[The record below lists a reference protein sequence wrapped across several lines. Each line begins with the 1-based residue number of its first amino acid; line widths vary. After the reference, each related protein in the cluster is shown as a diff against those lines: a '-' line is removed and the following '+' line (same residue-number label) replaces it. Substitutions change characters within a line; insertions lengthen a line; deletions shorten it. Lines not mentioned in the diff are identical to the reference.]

1 MVKLS
6 NLLGVLTEIGHKE
19 EELDLLGPSTLLCYI
34 QVDNKLEPFNFH
46 H

>member
-19 EELDLLGPSTLLCYI
+19 EELDLLRPSTLLCFI
-34 QVDNKLEPFNFH
+34 QVDNKLDTFNFNH
-46 H
+46 